1 MEKEQRREKEK
12 RMEVVRK
19 MIAREKNNRSCVCK
33 LETLRKE
40 EGKERKA
47 AK

>member
-1 MEKEQRREKEK
+1 MEKEQRRGKEK
-12 RMEVVRK
+12 RVEVTRK

-40 EGKERKA
+40 GKERKA